1 MKVFRGNWLRLLL
14 TLLIVCAWNELI
26 SSKLD
31 SSKRFPSR
39 RRGPPLDKYGDIE
52 ESRGFL
58 DDSRGSR
65 SDDPR
70 DYYTEDS
77 RISRRSESDDYRLDD
92 DFEPTM
98 SAPDDVVQQYTSKL
112 SSAILVSICSGEFC
126 RQHIVMR
133 DIAGTSLWSSLKIDN
148 ENTHPPISWSIL
160 QGFARAYWLHFL

>member
-1 MKVFRGNWLRLLL
+1 MKIFRANRLRLLL
-14 TLLIVCAWNELI
+14 TLLILCAWNELI

-58 DDSRGSR
+58 DDSRNSR

-70 DYYTEDS
+70 DYSTEDS
-77 RISRRSESDDYRLDD
+77 RLSRRSETDDYRLDD

-98 SAPDDVVQQYTSKL
+98 SAPDDIVQQYTSKL
-112 SSAILVSICSGEFC
+112 SSAILVSICSGELHLI
-126 RQHIVMR
+126 QIVMS
-133 DIAGTSLWSSLKIDN
+133 DITGISL
-148 ENTHPPISWSIL
+148 
-160 QGFARAYWLHFL
+160 